1 MRGSIIDIDESGS
14 TDQVKDSAPDNG
26 AFSADSSSVL
36 EQAREVL
43 RIEAEGVLGLVERL
57 GPEFTR
63 AVQLILNARGR
74 VVVTGL
80 GKSGLIGRKIVATLN
95 STGAPS
101 IFLHPVEAMHG
112 DLGMVMRDDVVLA
125 LSNSGKTDEVNLL
138 IENVSQ
144 MGSGVIAMTGDPESP
159 MADLA
164 DVVLDVGV
172 PREACPM
179 GLAPTAS
186 TTAALA
192 MGDALAVVLLRLK
205 SFDSRDFRRLHPA
218 GALGERL
225 SVQVEQVMTPASH
238 APAVTEDTVLNDA
251 LDIMNR
257 INLGV
262 LLVVDQDNRL
272 KGIFTDGD
280 LRRAVSTSVN
290 VTDKSVGRFMTA
302 KPVTIS
308 RDRLAVEALEI
319 MQAREIT
326 ILPIVDSQKRL
337 EGVVHLHH
345 LLGKGKFRFN
355 QVNPS
360 HD

>member
-1 MRGSIIDIDESGS
+1 MKKTERTTGRDPGKKKPGGDATFSDDSTSI
-14 TDQVKDSAPDNG
+14 
-26 AFSADSSSVL
+26 L
-36 EQAREVL
+36 EQARDVL
-43 RIEAEGVLGLVERL
+43 RIEAEGVLGLVDRL
-57 GPEFTR
+57 GPEFAA
-63 AVQLILNARGR
+63 AVGLVFNARGR

-80 GKSGLIGRKIVATLN
+80 GKSGLIARKIVATLN

-112 DLGMVMRDDVVLA
+112 DLGMVMREDVVLA
-125 LSNSGKTDEVNLL
+125 LSNSGRTEEVNLL
-138 IENVSQ
+138 LENVRS
-144 MGSGVIAMTGDPESP
+144 MGARIIAMTGDPASP
-159 MADLA
+159 MALLA
-164 DVVLDVGV
+164 DVTLDVGV

-192 MGDALAVVLLRLK
+192 LGDALAVVLLRTRRF
-205 SFDSRDFRRLHPA
+205 SSRDFKRLHPA

-225 SVQVEQVMTPASH
+225 SVSVDQVMTPASR
-238 APAVTEDTVLNDA
+238 APVADDGMILSEA
-251 LDIMNR
+251 LKTMNKS
-257 INLGV
+257 NLGV
-262 LLVVDQDNRL
+262 LLVVDSDVIL

-280 LRRAVSTSVN
+280 LRRAVTMSEVVKT
-290 VTDKSVGRFMTA
+290 KPVGLFMTPT
-302 KPVTIS
+302 PVTIT

-319 MQAREIT
+319 MQAYEIT
-326 ILPIVDSQKRL
+326 ILPIVDKKGRL

-360 HD
+360 HE